1 MDNRRLE
8 KRCLIWWV
16 SISAATFKCRV
27 RICRKEHESMDPSC
41 VVSTVQAGGG
51 GVRVW
56 GIFSQHTLGPLVPIE
71 HRLNAT
77 AYLSIVVDHVHPFM
91 TTVYPSSDDYFQQDN
106 APCHKVQIISD
117 WFLEHH
123 NEFTLLK
130 WPPQS
135 PDLVILNPQPEML
148 LSRWPSLYFLAIFL
162 STESKNLACFSQI
175 STGNQNHLLFCVKEV
190 ISCRFSKQNSL
201 QPLAWQVTL
210 VSQTPERYWRPC
222 RFCCSV

>member
-1 MDNRRLE
+1 MEWLLVPDGWSEYFL
-8 KRCLIWWV
+8 LYW
-16 SISAATFKCRV
+16 
-27 RICRKEHESMDPSC
+27 
-41 VVSTVQAGGG
+41 
-51 GVRVW
+51 
-56 GIFSQHTLGPLVPIE
+56 IFSWHTLDPLVPIE
-71 HRLNAT
+71 HRLNST
-77 AYLSIVVDHVHPFM
+77 DYLSIVVDHVHPFM
-91 TTVYPSSDDYFQQDN
+91 TTVYHLLMTTSSRIMHR
-106 APCHKVQIISD
+106 HKVQIISD
-117 WFLEHH
+117 WFLEHD

-162 STESKNLACFSQI
+162 SIESKNLACFSQI

-222 RFCCSV
+222 RYCCSVSNAFCLMGPNYAHFHFGRSSGVDGG